1 MRHGVFGRKLAR
13 DSDHRRALRRNIVQS
28 LIEHGEIRTT
38 VVKAKEFRG
47 FAERIVHLA
56 VKAADATAANE
67 PLRALALR
75 QQAEALLTDR
85 SIVPAEH
92 QKAYDAM
99 SDAKREKTLRGRSGR
114 RFRTGAARPGQAFTG
129 ASVLHMLF
137 SEIGPRM
144 KRRADRVGKRGGYT
158 RVIKLSD
165 RRLGDAGQVAILQL
179 VGEDETARQQ
189 NKARSERRRKA
200 KVRYTVYAGKPR
212 ETGGRR
218 KATKGEATKGETKKG
233 GKSAPKPAAE

>member
-1 MRHGVFGRKLAR
+1 MRHAVFGRKLAR
-13 DSDHRRALRRNIVQS
+13 DVDHRRALRRNIVQS

-38 VVKAKEFRG
+38 VVKAKEFRR

-67 PLRALALR
+67 PLKALALR

-92 QKAYDAM
+92 RKTYDAM
-99 SDAKREKTLRGRSGR
+99 SDAKRAKTLRARSGR
-114 RFRTGAARPGQAFTG
+114 RYRTGAARPGQEFTG
-129 ASVLHMLF
+129 ASVLHTLF
-137 SEIGPRM
+137 AEIGPRM
-144 KRRADRVGKRGGYT
+144 KRRADRVGTRGGYT
-158 RVIKLSD
+158 RVIKLAD
-165 RRLGDAGQVAILQL
+165 RRLGDAGQLAILQL
-179 VGEDETARQQ
+179 VGENDPARQQ

-212 ETGGRR
+212 EAGSRR
-218 KATKGEATKGETKKG
+218 KSTAKKG
-233 GKSAPKPAAE
+233 AKADSAASSTPAAE